1 MSLPPCNKSGQAF
14 CHDPKSCGNSV
25 VKAAVKLRFTNR
37 AGKSMV
43 VVRSMEL
50 TQKKTTMTFKNLD
63 GIIRTTDEEGNR
75 QSLSHKCTELDR
87 QIPQL
92 LGVSKAILEHVV
104 FCHQEDSSWPLMEGA
119 VLKKRFD
126 DIFDSTRYVKAL
138 EELKEQKKKYM
149 AKVKDH
155 KTDLAKLEAHKHASL
170 GLRMDLDTVCNFC
183 FIMD

>member
-1 MSLPPCNKSGQAF
+1 MKSI
-14 CHDPKSCGNSV
+14 S
-25 VKAAVKLRFTNR
+25 
-37 AGKSMV
+37 
-43 VVRSMEL
+43 RS
-50 TQKKTTMTFKNLD
+50 FNASPH
-63 GIIRTTDEEGNR
+63 
-75 QSLSHKCTELDR
+75 SLS
-87 QIPQL
+87 
-92 LGVSKAILEHVV
+92 
-104 FCHQEDSSWPLMEGA
+104 
-119 VLKKRFD
+119 FD